1 MKLNIIKTNSPIK
14 KWAEDQ
20 NRQFSKEYIQMAKKH
35 MKRFSMLLVI
45 REMQIKTTMRY
56 QLTPVKRLSSKNS
69 QTLSAEEGV
78 ERREH
83 SYTVGGNVNWYSY
96 YGE

>member
-1 MKLNIIKTNSPIK
+1 MKLSIIKTNSSIK

-35 MKRFSMLLVI
+35 MKRFSTLLVI

-56 QLTPVKRLSSKNS
+56 QLTPVKWLSSKNS

-78 ERREH
+78 ERREP